1 MYRRTM
7 YAGTTQK
14 LEEPYSKNPFQKE
27 GQKSVVEKTTA
38 LFFSPRKKNNSYIR
52 EKISSGFIFGR
63 RERALATAGALI
75 FFTPYGKDER
85 IYEREPFPGGAHQD
99 D

>member
-1 MYRRTM
+1 MM
-7 YAGTTQK
+7 CAGTTRK
-14 LEEPYSKNPFQKE
+14 LEEPYSKNPFRKE
-27 GQKSVVEKTTA
+27 GQESAAKTAT
-38 LFFSPRKKNNSYIR
+38 LFFLPRKKNNSYIR
-52 EKISSGFIFGR
+52 EKISSGFTSGR

>member
-7 YAGTTQK
+7 YAGTTRK
-14 LEEPYSKNPFQKE
+14 LEEPYSKNPFRKE
-27 GQKSVVEKTTA
+27 GQERATKNRGS
-38 LFFSPRKKNNSYIR
+38 LFSPRKKNNSYNR